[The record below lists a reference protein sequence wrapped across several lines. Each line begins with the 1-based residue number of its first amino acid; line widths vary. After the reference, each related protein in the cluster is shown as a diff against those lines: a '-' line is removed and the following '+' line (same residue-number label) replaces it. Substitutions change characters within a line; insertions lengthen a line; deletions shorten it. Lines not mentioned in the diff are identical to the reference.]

1 MKVGHYGILLL
12 VTLLLFQ
19 GNSISSAGSF
29 APAIRVG
36 LSKVE
41 ITPPVGGRMFGYAGR
56 GPSTGVHDPLF
67 ARVAYLESG
76 ETKVALV
83 SWDVCEFQSPWLRK
97 QLENIGIPNLLLC
110 STHTHA
116 GPDLNELDFPSKEK
130 PLRRTVEERILQAV
144 KEARA
149 KTFPAFISAAE
160 GNITIGYNRLKRE
173 RDGTATTYFENP
185 WRIPLGSVDPTVGVI
200 RIDDEKGKTRAVI
213 VCYACHPVVL
223 GPKNTNISADYPGVT
238 MRRIEKRLPPGRD
251 AMCMFIQGC
260 GGDINPLFLGRTAG
274 SEEDFVLVRQAG
286 NLLAKEVEEVLEE
299 MNGKRGKSS
308 ELKILSEVLT
318 FENRWNPEGKLT
330 LGVASVLI
338 NREIGIV
345 TLPGEPFHIYQK
357 YLREAADL
365 PHAYVFGYT
374 GSGYHGWPGYYL
386 PDIRSA
392 AYGGYGAS
400 DTTTPE
406 VGAGERLLNRGL
418 IQLYTMRG
426 MFKDKPGRP
435 RTFSPRRSDI

>member
-1 MKVGHYGILLL
+1 MKIGQYAISFVVLMFCLHSL
-12 VTLLLFQ
+12 
-19 GNSISSAGSF
+19 SISSATEE
-29 APAIRVG
+29 AAIHVG

-41 ITPPVGGRMFGYAGR
+41 ITPPVGGKMWGYAGR

-67 ARVAYLESG
+67 ARVAYFESG

-97 QLENIGIPNLLLC
+97 QLEDISIPNLLLC

-116 GPDLNELDFPSKEK
+116 GPDLNEVDFPSTEK
-130 PLRRTVEERILQAV
+130 PWRRTCEERILQAV
-144 KEARA
+144 KKARA

-160 GNITIGYNRLKRE
+160 GHITIGYNRLKRE
-173 RDGTATTYFENP
+173 RDGTATTYFRNP
-185 WRIPLGSVDPTVGVI
+185 WRIPLGSVDPTVAVI
-200 RIDDEKGKTRAVI
+200 RIDDETGKTKAVI

-223 GPKNTNISADYPGVT
+223 GSRNTTISADYPGV
-238 MRRIEKRLPPGRD
+238 MMKRIEERVGGD
-251 AMCMFIQGC
+251 AMSIFIQGC
-260 GGDINPLFLGRTAG
+260 GGDINPLLMGFESG
-274 SEEDFVLVRQAG
+274 SEEDFNLVRQEG
-286 NLLAKEVEEVLEE
+286 NLLAWEVEEVLEE
-299 MNGKRGKSS
+299 MKGKPGKSS
-308 ELKILSEVLT
+308 ELKVLSEVLT
-318 FENRWNPEGKLT
+318 FKNRWNPEKTLK
-330 LGVASVLI
+330 LGVASLLI

-345 TLPGEPFHIYQK
+345 ALPGEPFHKYQGD
-357 YLREAADL
+357 LRETADL
-365 PHAYVFGYT
+365 PHAYVFGYADC
-374 GSGYHGWPGYYL
+374 GYHGWPGYYL

-426 MFKDKPGRP
+426 MLKDKPGRP
-435 RTFSPRRSDI
+435 RTFSPSRSDI

>member
-1 MKVGHYGILLL
+1 MKAWQCSILFL
-12 VTLLLFQ
+12 VALLLFQ
-19 GNSISSAGSF
+19 GSSISSAGLL

-41 ITPPVGGRMFGYAGR
+41 MTPPVGGKMWGYAGR
-56 GPSTGVHDPLF
+56 GPSTSVHDPLF
-67 ARVAYLESG
+67 ARVAYFESG

-130 PLRRTVEERILQAV
+130 PWRRTVEERILQAV
-144 KEARA
+144 KEATER
-149 KTFPAFISAAE
+149 TFPAFISAAE

-185 WRIPLGSVDPTVGVI
+185 WRIPLGPVDPTVGVI
-200 RIDDEKGKTRAVI
+200 RIDDETGKTRAVI
-213 VCYACHPVVL
+213 VWYACHPVVL
-223 GPKNTNISADYPGVT
+223 GPRNTNISADYPGVT
-238 MRRIEKRLPPGRD
+238 MKRIEKHVGGD
-251 AMCMFIQGC
+251 AMCIFIQGC
-260 GGDINPLFLGRTAG
+260 GGDINPLLMGRTAG

-299 MNGKRGKSS
+299 MKGKPGKSS
-308 ELKILSEVLT
+308 ELKILSDVLT
-318 FENRWNPEGKLT
+318 FKNRWNPEKTLK
-330 LGVASVLI
+330 LGVASLLI

-345 TLPGEPFHIYQK
+345 ALPGEPFHKYQK
-357 YLREAADL
+357 DLRETADL
-365 PHAYVFGYT
+365 PHAYVFGYADC
-374 GSGYHGWPGYYL
+374 GYHGWPGYYL

>member
-1 MKVGHYGILLL
+1 MRIAAYGILLAL
-12 VTLLLFQ
+12 TLLLPCIP
-19 GNSISSAGSF
+19 SASSSSSD

-36 LSKVE
+36 LSRVD
-41 ITPPVGGRMFGYAGR
+41 ITPPIGGLMWGYAGR

-67 ARVAYLESG
+67 AKVAYFESG

-83 SWDVCEFQSPWLRK
+83 SWDVCEFQSPELRK
-97 QLENIGIPNLLLC
+97 QLEAIGIPNLVLC

-116 GPDLNELDFPSKEK
+116 GPDLNQEDFPSKEK
-130 PLRRTVEERILQAV
+130 PWRRTAEERILDAV
-144 KEARA
+144 KKARENM
-149 KTFPAFISAAE
+149 FPAFLSAAE

-173 RDGTATTYFENP
+173 RNQTATTYFENP
-185 WRIPLGSVDPTVGVI
+185 WRIPLGPVDPTVGVI
-200 RIDDEKGKTRAVI
+200 RIADQTGKTRAVI
-213 VCYACHPVVL
+213 VSYACHPVVL
-223 GPKNTNISADYPGVT
+223 GPRNTNISADYPGVI
-238 MRRIEKRLPPGRD
+238 MKRIEERLGGD
-251 AMCMFIQGC
+251 AMCLFIQGC
-260 GGDINPLFLGRTAG
+260 GGDINPLLLGRTAG

-286 NLLAKEVEEVLEE
+286 NLLAKEVEEVLGE
-299 MNGKRGKSS
+299 MKGNPGKSS

-318 FENRWNPEGKLT
+318 FKNRWDPEKTLD
-330 LGVASVLI
+330 LGVASLLI

-345 TLPGEPFHIYQK
+345 CLPGEPFHKFQK
-357 YLREAADL
+357 DLRQTADV

-374 GSGYHGWPGYYL
+374 DSGYHGWPGYYL

-406 VGAGERLLNRGL
+406 VGAGERLLNQGL

-426 MFKDKPGRP
+426 MLKDKPGRP
-435 RTFSPRRSDI
+435 ATFSPRRSDI